1 MAFRISPER
10 RNRVPDFINIMKYRQ
25 KRVTVKRVLS
35 LVLKILIILEKIFSL
50 FKTFP
55 F

>member
-1 MAFRISPER
+1 MTNFTI
-10 RNRVPDFINIMKYRQ
+10 VMKYRQ

-35 LVLKILIILEKIFSL
+35 LVLKILVILEKAFSL
-50 FKTFP
+50 FKNFP

>member
-1 MAFRISPER
+1 MPNFKLIK
-10 RNRVPDFINIMKYRQ
+10 KYRQ

-35 LVLKILIILEKIFSL
+35 LVFKILVILEKIFSL
-50 FKTFP
+50 FKNFP